1 MKTKPWD
8 PYPGRK
14 VYLTPMNTA
23 LDLFCFK
30 DAVDSVTY
38 TEPSPLTRLG
48 NQNHNFLQESTKEL
62 GQIL

>member
-1 MKTKPWD
+1 
-8 PYPGRK
+8 
-14 VYLTPMNTA
+14 MNTA

-38 TEPSPLTRLG
+38 TEPAPLTLLG

-62 GQIL
+62 DQIL

>member
-1 MKTKPWD
+1 
-8 PYPGRK
+8 
-14 VYLTPMNTA
+14 MNTA

-38 TEPSPLTRLG
+38 TEPAPLTRLG

-62 GQIL
+62 SQIL